1 MGGALV
7 EAYDSLREKP
17 LTNILQHLGAK
28 GTKPLGLHDDLSHQ
42 AIAHHSWPELC
53 IE

>member
-17 LTNILQHLGAK
+17 LTNILQHLSPNPSACMTPCH
-28 GTKPLGLHDDLSHQ
+28 TKP
-42 AIAHHSWPELC
+42 
-53 IE
+53 